1 MRWVA
6 ALLVLVG
13 LGVPLAAQESAP
25 PAASP
30 ATPAIVVR
38 QSVDPAS
45 GAVVGQHVAVYV
57 DVLFP
62 GAMPHPPRVS
72 VPDVPGLQIFRFETQ
87 GLTMSETIDGAAYA
101 GQRFEFAL
109 YARRGGAFEVPP
121 AAVTL
126 LDRAG
131 GDTGS
136 AQGQAVRLEVTVP
149 PGVDV
154 SQPVVATHRLT
165 LGEQWDPVPT
175 GRFKAGDAVVRTL
188 TRSAEDVP
196 GLAMRDLAFPAPE
209 GVRVYA
215 DPPDIQDHSNRGVV
229 TGRRTDRVTYVF
241 ERGGS
246 FTLPAVTQP
255 WWDLGA
261 RRLNNATAPAVTVAV
276 AVEAGAAPAAGGLRH
291 WTPHDL
297 AWPAGG
303 LAVLVGLSLL
313 AWQAERRLRARHA
326 DPERAAFAALR
337 RACAGSDAREV
348 YRCLSAWMRQLPP
361 QQHAVVVREAATLQA
376 ALFAAGPESW
386 TPDDSRRLL
395 AGLDALRRRHRP
407 AGAPAAL
414 PPLNPAAPA
423 P

>member
-1 MRWVA
+1 M

-13 LGVPLAAQESAP
+13 FGAPLAAQDS
-25 PAASP
+25 ASP
-30 ATPAIVVR
+30 AVSPAAPATAPAIVVR

-72 VPDVPGLQIFRFETQ
+72 VPDVPGLQVFRFETQ
-87 GLTMSETIDGAAYA
+87 GVTISETIDGAAYA

-109 YARRGGAFEVPP
+109 YARRGGTFEVPP
-121 AAVTL
+121 AVVTL

-215 DPPDIQDHSNRGVV
+215 DPPDIQDRSNRGVV

-246 FTLPAVTQP
+246 FALPAVTQP

-261 RRLNNATAPAVTVAV
+261 RRLSNATAPAVTVK
-276 AVEAGAAPAAGGLRH
+276 VEAGAAPAAAGRH
-291 WTPHDL
+291 SWTRRGL
-297 AWPAGG
+297 AWAGLG
-303 LAVLVGLSLL
+303 LVGLIGLAL
-313 AWQAERRLRARHA
+313 VAWQVDRRLRDRRA
-326 DPERAAFAALR
+326 DPERVAFAALR
-337 RACAGSDAREV
+337 HACAGTDIPAI
-348 YRCLSAWMRQLPP
+348 YRGFSLWAGQLAPERRR
-361 QQHAVVVREAATLQA
+361 AANREAAALQT
-376 ALFAAGPESW
+376 ALFAAGPEAW
-386 TPDDSRRLL
+386 GPEDSRRLL
-395 AGLDALRRRHRP
+395 AGLDALRRQHPP
-407 AGAPAAL
+407 AHAPAAL
-414 PPLNPAAPA
+414 PPLNPATPA
-423 P
+423 A